1 MNNRFNNILS
11 YFTKDIKDATER
23 AFYKKITNYFIKILY
38 KDKLLYEIHK
48 DYCNNFIR
56 NISKSPA
63 LKYILKSNI
72 AYDYITKVKY
82 LYYKNDNKIKNY
94 NPNLNNTCLFNIRD
108 NKTLLTIKIIYSN
121 RFKYIIIFNLHKNN
135 FTSPHILISNKYE
148 LDYYC
153 KLFNLYFAYIYLY
166 IIDYFIIDYV

>member
-1 MNNRFNNILS
+1 MNNSNNNILS
-11 YFTKDIKDATER
+11 YFIKDIKDATER
-23 AFYKKITNYFIKILY
+23 AFYKKITNRFIEILY

-94 NPNLNNTCLFNIRD
+94 NPNFIKFSFLHNKYLNSTCLFYISY
-108 NKTLLTIKIIYSN
+108 NKTLLSIKIIYSN
-121 RFKYIIIFNLHKNN
+121 IFKYIIISNLHKNK

-153 KLFNLYFAYIYLY
+153 KFFNLYFAYN
-166 IIDYFIIDYV
+166 